1 MRIVFI
7 GSGELGVESL
17 RWLKDS
23 VHDVI
28 EVVTPPARPAGR
40 GRKLH
45 PTSIAEEAK
54 RLQLPLQE
62 AEDINN
68 PEFIEHIRNLRPEV
82 ILVIAFGQKIGA
94 ELLNLPG
101 CRVINLHGSLLP
113 KYRGAAPINW
123 AVINGEKQ
131 TGLTVIEINEIWDGG
146 NILGK
151 LATDIK
157 PGERTGELYSRLT
170 LLGPQL
176 IEEVLEKISQ
186 GTDRALV
193 QDDSQSSRAPKLKKS
208 DAGLKWNQP
217 AEMIC
222 NFIHGMWPW
231 PGAFCHLQQEG
242 KKIER
247 ITLAQAQV
255 ITQAGPEKS
264 FGTDTPGILTEDMN
278 IICGQGII
286 SLLQVKPENG
296 KLMDFSAFVNGRHLK
311 SGVQFLDG

>member
-17 RWLKDS
+17 RWLGRS
-23 VHDVI
+23 GHQVI

-45 PTSIAEEAK
+45 PTVIAEEAI

-62 AEDINN
+62 VEDINN
-68 PEFIEHIRNLRPEV
+68 SEFVEHIRDLRPEI

-94 ELLNLPG
+94 GLLNLPG

-157 PGERTGELYSRLT
+157 PGERAGELYQRLA

-176 IEEVLEKISQ
+176 IEEVLVKILQ

-193 QDDSQSSRAPKLKKS
+193 QDDSQASRAPKLRKS

-217 AEMIC
+217 AEKIC

-231 PGAFCHLQQEG
+231 PGAFCQLQQEG

-255 ITQAGPEKS
+255 ITQAGSEKS
-264 FGTDTPGILTEDMN
+264 DGADKPGILTEDMN
-278 IICGQGII
+278 IICGEGRVA
-286 SLLQVKPENG
+286 LLQVKPENG
-296 KLMDFSAFVNGRHLK
+296 KLMDFSAFVNGRRLK
-311 SGVQFLDG
+311 TGVQFLDG